1 MSLLGAC
8 TERSNEQVWT
18 CLQWWPPG
26 VNSRGLGL
34 EWRVPCLMSG
44 RGPGLGVTMS
54 RVWQGELEPGG
65 GSMYSEVQCIMGNG
79 HMGHPCGQTEWQ
91 THMTE
96 NIAFPQLHWWLLSRC
111 SGKKKSP
118 LLSLAWYLFSVEK
131 GSRYLPSSSNVF
143 LAGWLYLW

>member
-8 TERSNEQVWT
+8 TERSNEHVSSDDHQVSIA
-18 CLQWWPPG
+18 G
-26 VNSRGLGL
+26 GARA
-34 EWRVPCLMSG
+34 RVES
-44 RGPGLGVTMS
+44 TMS
-54 RVWQGELEPGG
+54 HVWEGARVGSYHVSCLAGGTGAEPGG
-65 GSMYSEVQCIMGNG
+65 GSMYTEVQCTMGNG
-79 HMGHPCGQTEWQ
+79 HMGHSCGQTEWQ

-111 SGKKKSP
+111 SGKQKSQ

-143 LAGWLYLW
+143 ISGWLYLW